1 MADGSLGTAKP
12 EQLGPSLWVL
22 NLVGEH
28 DLSTAPLIDAAFR
41 PIQASGTTVVDFS
54 EASFVDST
62 VVNSL
67 TQRARDGETLLL
79 VAPKNSAVR
88 RTLDLVGITNLLST
102 FETREEAV
110 RAVPPED
117 SPPPETPDK

>member
-1 MADGSLGTAKP
+1 MAEGRLGTAKP

-41 PIQASGTTVVDFS
+41 PIQASGTTVVVDFS

-67 TQRARDGETLLL
+67 TQRATARRYSSSRPKT
-79 VAPKNSAVR
+79 APFA
-88 RTLDLVGITNLLST
+88 GHST
-102 FETREEAV
+102 SSE
-110 RAVPPED
+110 
-117 SPPPETPDK
+117 SPVC

>member
-28 DLSTAPLIDAAFR
+28 DLLHGTAYRPAFR
-41 PIQASGTTVVDFS
+41 PIHASGTTVVDLS

-67 TQRARDGETLLL
+67 TQRARDSETLLL

-102 FETREEAV
+102 FETREEAL
-110 RAVPPED
+110 RAVPPGD
-117 SPPPETPDK
+117 NP